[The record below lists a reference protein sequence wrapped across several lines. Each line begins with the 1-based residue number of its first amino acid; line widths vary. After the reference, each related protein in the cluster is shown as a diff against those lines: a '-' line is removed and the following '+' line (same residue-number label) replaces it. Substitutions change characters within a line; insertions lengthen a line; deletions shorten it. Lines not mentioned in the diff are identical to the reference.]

1 MIVVAEVKRDVL
13 PLGLPALEEALIL
26 RLDPLLL
33 PCRAGSLHE
42 LGISCL
48 VSDINQLIVL
58 HGLLDGQV
66 CEGHAS

>member
-13 PLGLPALEEALIL
+13 PLGLPALEEALVL
-26 RLDPLLL
+26 GLDPLLH
-33 PCRAGSLHE
+33 PCSAGSLRE
-42 LGISCL
+42 LGVGCL

-66 CEGHAS
+66 CESHAS